1 MRLIRSNGRYAV
13 AALLSALAIGGC
25 NADPSAPEDTFKR
38 VAVAG
43 TVTLNGTPLSEGIIQ
58 LDPAQGTKG
67 PTASAEISEGK
78 FSIETSQG
86 PVAGRYQ
93 VKVTSHAPVKL
104 QPGEAPGG
112 TPKLKPELIPSQYNT
127 KSTLETEVPAGG
139 SQSLDFPL
147 KKS

>member
-1 MRLIRSNGRYAV
+1 MRLIRSNGRHAA

-25 NADPSAPEDTFKR
+25 NGDSSAPQDSFKR

-43 TVTLNGTPLSEGIIQ
+43 TVTLDGAPLPEGTIQ

-93 VKVTSHAPVKL
+93 VKVSSRSAVKL
-104 QPGEAPGG
+104 KPGEEPGG
-112 TPKLKPELIPSQYNT
+112 TPKLKPELVPSQYNA